1 LVVVVVVEVH
11 QMDLVTHRLVQILVL
26 VLWVDLAVVALA
38 DFKQTVHKQLL
49 HLQILAAVAVV
60 VDGNLIQQKL
70 IDLVKMVQLE
80 LF

>member
-1 LVVVVVVEVH
+1 LVVAVVVEVH

-26 VLWVDLAVVALA
+26 VLWVDLAVVALE

-49 HLQILAAVAVV
+49 RLQTQVAVVVV
-60 VDGNLIQQKL
+60 VDGNLIQQNL

-80 LF
+80 SF

>member
-1 LVVVVVVEVH
+1 LVAVVVVEVH

-26 VLWVDLAVVALA
+26 VLWVDLAVVALE

-49 HLQILAAVAVV
+49 RLQTLVVVAVAA
-60 VDGNLIQQKL
+60 DGNLIQQKL

-80 LF
+80 SF

>member
-1 LVVVVVVEVH
+1 LVVAVVVEVH

-26 VLWVDLAVVALA
+26 VLWVDLAVVALE

-49 HLQILAAVAVV
+49 RLQTQAVAVVV

-80 LF
+80 SF

>member
-1 LVVVVVVEVH
+1 LVAVAVVEVH

-26 VLWVDLAVVALA
+26 VLWVDLAEVAPE

-49 HLQILAAVAVV
+49 RLQTLAAVAVA

-80 LF
+80 SF

>member
-11 QMDLVTHRLVQILVL
+11 QMDLVTHQLVRTLVW
-26 VLWVDLAVVALA
+26 VLWVVPVVVALA
-38 DFKQTVHKQLL
+38 DFKQTVRKQLL